1 MNSNSSGMKRYNAFT
16 SDLMRR
22 YIKNRKGENVILSP
36 LSILALLSIASD
48 ATAGET
54 SAEIKNF
61 LDDGEAAADFAA
73 WLIGIQKS
81 ISSSHAISIANA
93 VCVQKRISESIRPE
107 FIEKV
112 RNDYAGE
119 LLASEDI
126 VSAVNKWVKKATNGM
141 IDQIADDSMKDML
154 ACLLNAVSFEAK
166 WREEYE
172 EDDIYDDEFTDADG
186 NVKEVPFLHSSEQYY
201 IEDDGFTGFT
211 RPYKDTGFVFMAL
224 LPKKKRSQSFLV
236 RALKNTNLTDL
247 YQSRTDQYDLRVS
260 MPEFESSF
268 NDDLTAFC
276 REVGIE
282 KVFTEEADF
291 TPMSSEWLKADS
303 IIHKARIEVN
313 RQGTKASA
321 VSAMVVVAGCAPDFD
336 RMKCVE
342 LNRPFLYAIV
352 HEDTGL
358 PVFTGILNRL

>member
-16 SDLMRR
+16 SDLMQR
-22 YIKNRKGENVILSP
+22 YIKSRKGENVILSP

-54 SAEIKNF
+54 SAEIKMF
-61 LDDGEAAADFAA
+61 LDNGEASPDFGA
-73 WLIGIQKS
+73 WLLDIQKS
-81 ISSSHAISIANA
+81 FSSSKVISIANA
-93 VCVQKRISESIRPE
+93 VCIQKKISESIRPE
-107 FIEKV
+107 FIEKL

-119 LLASEDI
+119 LFASEDI
-126 VSAVNKWVKKATNGM
+126 VSAVNKWVRKATNGM
-141 IDQIADDSMKDML
+141 IDQIADDSMKNML
-154 ACLLNAVSFEAK
+154 VCLLNAVSYEAG

-172 EDDIYDDEFTDADG
+172 DDDIYDEEFTDADG

-201 IEDDGFTGFT
+201 IEDNNFTGFT
-211 RPYKDTGFVFMAL
+211 RPYKDSEFAFMAL

-236 RALKNTNLTDL
+236 RALKETIFTDL
-247 YQSRTDQYDLRVS
+247 YKSRSDQYDLNVS

-268 NDDLTAFC
+268 NEDLTAFC

-336 RMKCVE
+336 RMKYVE

>member
-1 MNSNSSGMKRYNAFT
+1 MSPNLSCIKRYNVFT
-16 SDLMRR
+16 SDLMQR
-22 YIKNRKGENVILSP
+22 YIKSRKGENLILSP
-36 LSILALLSIASD
+36 LSILVLLSIASD

-54 SAEIKNF
+54 SAEIRKF
-61 LDDGEAAADFAA
+61 LNDGEAAPDFAA

-81 ISSSHAISIANA
+81 ILSSHAMSIANV

-126 VSAVNKWVKKATNGM
+126 VSSVNEWVKKATNGM
-141 IDQIADDSMKDML
+141 IDQIADDSIKDML
-154 ACLLNAVSFEAK
+154 ACLLNAVSFEAG
-166 WREEYE
+166 WQEEYE
-172 EDDIYDDEFTDADG
+172 DDDIFDAEFTDADG
-186 NVKEVPFLHSSEQYY
+186 NVKEVPFLYSSEQYY
-201 IEDDGFTGFT
+201 IENDSFTGFT
-211 RPYKDTGFVFMAL
+211 RPYKDVGFVFMAL
-224 LPKKKRSQSFLV
+224 LPKKKRSQSFLL
-236 RALKNTNLTDL
+236 RALKNTDFSDL
-247 YQSRTDQYDLRVS
+247 YQSRTDQYDLSVS

-282 KVFTEEADF
+282 KIFTEKADF

-303 IIHKARIEVN
+303 VIHKARIEVN

-321 VSAMVVVAGCAPDFD
+321 VSLMDAVAGCAPDFD
-336 RMKCVE
+336 RMKYVE

-352 HEDTGL
+352 HEETGL
-358 PVFTGILNRL
+358 PVFIGILNRI

>member
-16 SDLMRR
+16 SDLMQR
-22 YIKNRKGENVILSP
+22 YIKSRKGENVILSP

-54 SAEIKNF
+54 SAEIKMF
-61 LDDGEAAADFAA
+61 LDNGEASPDFGA
-73 WLIGIQKS
+73 WLLDIQKS
-81 ISSSHAISIANA
+81 FSSSKVISIANA
-93 VCVQKRISESIRPE
+93 VCIQKKISESIRPE
-107 FIEKV
+107 FIEKL

-119 LLASEDI
+119 LFASEDI
-126 VSAVNKWVKKATNGM
+126 VSAVNKWVRKATNGM
-141 IDQIADDSMKDML
+141 IDQIAEDSMKDML
-154 ACLLNAVSFEAK
+154 TCLLNAVSFEAK

-172 EDDIYDDEFTDADG
+172 ENDIYDDEFTDADG

-201 IEDDGFTGFT
+201 IEDDSFPGFT

-236 RALKNTNLTDL
+236 RALKDTNLTDL
-247 YQSRTDQYDLRVS
+247 YQSRTDQYDLSVS

-336 RMKCVE
+336 RMKYVE

-352 HEDTGL
+352 HEETGL